1 MKKGPEA
8 FLKRLKRQPPRD
20 LDHVVHELHEAVF
33 AKTDCLTCANCC
45 KTTGPLWTERDKER
59 VAKRL
64 RLKTADFEAGYLRLD
79 EDGDWVLR
87 QLPCPFLE
95 ADNACSIYEDRPKA
109 CREYPHTDRVKQAQ
123 ILDLT
128 AKNALVCPAVSEI
141 VQRMEAI
148 YAEKSA
154 TPAGRGT
161 AATTPATRRGRRR

>member
-1 MKKGPEA
+1 MKSGSDA
-8 FLKRLKRQPPRD
+8 FLKRLKRQHPRD
-20 LDHVVHELHEAVF
+20 LDEVVHRLHEQVF
-33 AKTDCLTCANCC
+33 AKTDCLSCANCC

-64 RLKTADFEAGYLRLD
+64 RLKTADFESSYLRLD
-79 EDGDWVLR
+79 EDGDWVLK

-141 VQRMEAI
+141 VARMELK
-148 YAEKSA
+148 YAEK
-154 TPAGRGT
+154 
-161 AATTPATRRGRRR
+161 AAPGGAVPQGAPRRRR

>member
-1 MKKGPEA
+1 VKKGPEA

-20 LDHVVHELHEAVF
+20 LDAVVHGLHEAVF

-45 KTTGPLWTERDKER
+45 KTTGPLWTERDKDR

-64 RLKTADFEAGYLRLD
+64 GLKTADFEASYLRLD
-79 EDGDWVLR
+79 EEDDWV
-87 QLPCPFLE
+87 
-95 ADNACSIYEDRPKA
+95 YEDRPKA
-109 CREYPHTDRVKQAQ
+109 CREYPQTDRVKQVQ
-123 ILDLT
+123 ILELT
-128 AKNALVCPAVSEI
+128 AKNALVCPAVGEI

-161 AATTPATRRGRRR
+161 AAATPAPRRGRRR

>member
-1 MKKGPEA
+1 MKSGSDA

-20 LDHVVHELHEAVF
+20 LDEVVHRLHEQVF
-33 AKTDCLTCANCC
+33 AKTDCLSCANCC

-64 RLKTADFEAGYLRLD
+64 RLKTADFESSYLRLD
-79 EDGDWVLR
+79 EDGDWVLK

-141 VQRMEAI
+141 VARMALK
-148 YAEKSA
+148 YAEK
-154 TPAGRGT
+154 
-161 AATTPATRRGRRR
+161 AAPGGAVPQGAPRRRR

>member
-1 MKKGPEA
+1 MKPSGPEA

-20 LDHVVHELHEAVF
+20 LDAVVHELHDAVF
-33 AKTDCLTCANCC
+33 ARTQCLDCANCC
-45 KTTGPLWTERDKER
+45 KTTGPLWTERDKDR

-64 RLKTADFEAGYLRLD
+64 RLKTADFEARYLRLD

-95 ADNACSIYEDRPKA
+95 SDNACSIYEDRPKA
-109 CREYPHTDRVKQAQ
+109 CREYPHTDRVKQAK

-128 AKNALVCPAVSEI
+128 AKNALICPAVGEI
-141 VQRMEAI
+141 VARMEVI

-154 TPAGRGT
+154 GPTPAS
-161 AATTPATRRGRRR
+161 PRGRRR